1 MHTPINLR
9 MRPVYT
15 HMRVWDETF
24 IYTYKPLVQRR
35 EPTETLQVVP
45 SIGAP
50 SGQRGQAQNGGPGIR
65 HSSGSQGE
73 SGRMMALLQLDS
85 AWVWQAGTDP
95 FTICCVFWSCDR
107 WALLQPAFFSWF
119 YFSIYYQIL
128 SPLIGH
134 CFRLESVSVWH
145 YSDNLP
151 GCDTVLD

>member
-1 MHTPINLR
+1 MRARHTYKTDAVYTPGIKPMHTPINLR

-85 AWVWQAGTDP
+85 AWV
-95 FTICCVFWSCDR
+95 
-107 WALLQPAFFSWF
+107 
-119 YFSIYYQIL
+119 
-128 SPLIGH
+128 
-134 CFRLESVSVWH
+134 
-145 YSDNLP
+145 
-151 GCDTVLD
+151 